1 MSPLHTAHL
10 CQLLF
15 DRLDVLLK
23 QIGPHQ
29 THSTVDVKT
38 NTACKPK
45 KCYWRWYNSFKI
57 IGRDAHSYYEITS
70 GADASVE
77 APNMKLLDLATY
89 ILVQKVGNNR
99 PIKIQENMTRSL

>member
-45 KCYWRWYNSFKI
+45 KCY
-57 IGRDAHSYYEITS
+57 
-70 GADASVE
+70 
-77 APNMKLLDLATY
+77 
-89 ILVQKVGNNR
+89 
-99 PIKIQENMTRSL
+99 